1 MITFAEFIKKYQ
13 GQGLDWDK
21 AYGRQCMDLYRFY
34 VQEVLNLPQSPPV
47 KGAAWIRF
55 TYDKNLYNWFDNT
68 ITAVPKF
75 GDILIWDT
83 RAGGGFGHVA
93 IYIRG
98 NVLYFTSFDLNWP
111 SQGNRDQ
118 YGNFIGTGV
127 CHEQGHNYFG
137 GLVGW
142 LRPKVASTPPTTP
155 PMTDSQKLAKIK
167 EIANGAGS
175 GDEKIDK
182 IREILK

>member
-1 MITFAEFIKKYQ
+1 MTFSEFLTKYN
-13 GQGLDWDK
+13 GKGIDYDHSF
-21 AYGRQCMDLYRFY
+21 GNQCVDLYRQY

-47 KGAAWIRF
+47 KGAAWIRS
-55 TYDKNLYNWFDNT
+55 TYDKNLYDWLDNT

-111 SQGNRDQ
+111 SQGYYDQ
-118 YGNFIGTGV
+118 YGNFIGTGL

-142 LRPKVASTPPTTP
+142 LRPNVAPTSPPVLQNPPPQTPREQEIKNIVTGGDSDTIKV
-155 PMTDSQKLAKIK
+155 I
-167 EIANGAGS
+167 
-175 GDEKIDK
+175 K
-182 IREILK
+182 IRDLF